1 MKLRNPH
8 KIGRLA
14 ASAAL
19 FLAAL
24 PALAAGPYQ
33 FFAISPCRLVD
44 TRNAAGPNAGPVIQR
59 MTERDFQVQGKCGVP
74 VGAKAAA
81 LNLTVLS
88 ATGTGWVAAWP
99 SGTTQPTVSNV
110 NFLNGENGL
119 SNGAIV
125 PLSSSTNDLAT
136 FTFLGAANGTINLV
150 IDVNGYFM

>member
-8 KIGRLA
+8 NIGRLA
-14 ASAAL
+14 LSAAL

-33 FFAISPCRLVD
+33 FFAVSPCRLVD
-44 TRNAAGPNAGPVIQR
+44 TRLAAGPNAGPPIAR
-59 MTERDFQVQGKCGVP
+59 MTQRDFQVQGKCGVP
-74 VGAKAAA
+74 GGAKAAA
-81 LNLTVLS
+81 LNLTVLN
-88 ATGTGWVAAWP
+88 AGGTGWIAAWP
-99 SGTTQPTVSNV
+99 SGSAQPTVSNV

-125 PLSSSTNDLAT
+125 PLSTNANDLST
-136 FTFLGAANGTINLV
+136 FTFLGAQNSTMNLV